1 MNLGLQRGK
10 VKLVAYDPEWAA
22 LFKMEAVQIK
32 ELFGNRALGIE
43 HVGSTSIPGMAA
55 KPILDLMVAV
65 DAIDDYATYAE
76 RLGKLGYFFRQ
87 DNRDEQEHI
96 LFVKGAEEKRTHY
109 LKLTTLNS
117 DFWREHILFRDYL
130 IHHPERAAE
139 YRQLKRNLLEKYADE
154 RARYTEEKAAFIKQT
169 IALAKR
175 EF

>member
-10 VKLVAYDPEWAA
+10 VRLVAYDPEWATLFETETVQLKA
-22 LFKMEAVQIK
+22 LLGDA
-32 ELFGNRALGIE
+32 LLGIE
-43 HVGSTSIPGMAA
+43 HVGSTAIPGMDA

-65 DAIDDYATYAE
+65 KAIDDYATYTE
-76 RLGKLGYFFRQ
+76 QLSGLGYVFRQ
-87 DNRDEQEHI
+87 DNRDEQEHV
-96 LFVKGAEEKRTHY
+96 LFVKGPEEKRTHY

-130 IHHPERAAE
+130 IQHTERAAE
-139 YRQLKRNLLEKYADE
+139 YQQLKRNLLEKHADE

-169 IALAKR
+169 IALAKQ